1 MVNKIRVAILDD
13 HPSIVD
19 GYQYRLAG
27 VENIEIVATAGYGDQ
42 LETLL
47 DDNTV
52 DLLLLDINVPT
63 NIENNNPYPILY
75 AIPRMLKKHPELNI
89 LVISMHNQRTLIQ
102 AIMDAGASG
111 YILKDDRES
120 IQKLGEIIT
129 SVNSGGI
136 YFSSESYRQL
146 LKKKQEMEP
155 PVLTPRQQEVL
166 SLCASKPEASTAE
179 LADSLNVAPST
190 VRNLLSNAYVRLG
203 TRNRHAAVSKA
214 RQLGMITPE
223 SN

>member
-1 MVNKIRVAILDD
+1 MANKIHVAILDD

-27 VENIEIVATAGYGDQ
+27 VDDIEIVATANYGDQ

-47 DDNTV
+47 DEQTI

-63 NIENNNPYPILY
+63 SAENNNPYPILY
-75 AIPRMLKKHPELNI
+75 AIPRMLKKYPELNI

-136 YFSSESYRQL
+136 YFSAESYRQL
-146 LKKKQEMEP
+146 LKKQQEQEP
-155 PVLTPRQQEVL
+155 PMLTPRQQEVL

-179 LADSLNVAPST
+179 LAESLNVAPST

-223 SN
+223 ST